1 MSVWS
6 AGEHGWRS
14 LSGSASGRLSIGE
27 RMPAGARTSSGID
40 GVLSPTRRALAYGPF
55 KGDASLFWVRA
66 GSCWRCCLPSVRLLP
81 RSVSHGTPRLRGRC
95 APSLVVW
102 SAACGGAECLS
113 TRLVSGEE
121 PWLVRASDRPRPSP
135 INTPYR
141 FVVWSATGSVQSP
154 ASGRLRWAMWG
165 VAEAGASR
173 TVAGDSVGC
182 LFESGLGRSPHLGAR
197 LDECCWSY
205 ASPAGAVRV
214 RSRPCAGTLAP
225 GLREAP
231 DYAPGGS
238 GGWVTSCGWR
248 RPSRPRGEAL
258 QIQYR
263 AGSA

>member
-1 MSVWS
+1 
-6 AGEHGWRS
+6 
-14 LSGSASGRLSIGE
+14 
-27 RMPAGARTSSGID
+27 MPAGARTSSGID

-55 KGDASLFWVRA
+55 KGDTSLFWVRA
-66 GSCWRCCLPSVRLLP
+66 GSCLRCCLPSVRLLP